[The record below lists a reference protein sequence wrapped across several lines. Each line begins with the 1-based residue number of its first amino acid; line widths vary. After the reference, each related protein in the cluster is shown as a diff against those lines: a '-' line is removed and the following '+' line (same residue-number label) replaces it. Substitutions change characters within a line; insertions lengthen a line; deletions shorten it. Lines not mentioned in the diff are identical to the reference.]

1 MSVTAKLV
9 RVRAPRGRLIVIG
22 DIHGCHEELSDLLD
36 RIDPGK
42 DDLVI
47 STGDIVRKGPDPVRC
62 LQLWRDRGYL
72 AVRGNNEE
80 KILEL
85 ARRRRPLRT
94 LFLPKE
100 DRAVLR
106 RRDLVS
112 MIRGWPL
119 AIDLRRL
126 AITVVH
132 GGLFPRMLITQRSV
146 DRNAADV
153 TRLRWIRRD
162 QDRWISV
169 GKARELGRDI
179 LWAKAW
185 KGPRTVVYGH
195 TPLRRPRVDRH
206 AIGLDTGCVYGG
218 WLTAAI
224 YDGEWSFKRVRAR
237 RQYAD

>member
-1 MSVTAKLV
+1 MLQ
-9 RVRAPRGRLIVIG
+9 RVRAPRGRVIVIG
-22 DIHGCHEELSDLLD
+22 DIHGCRDELTELLG
-36 RIDPGK
+36 RLEPGP

-47 STGDIVRKGPDPVRC
+47 STGDIVRKGPDPAGC
-62 LQLWRDRGYL
+62 LRLWRERGYL

-85 ARRRRPLRT
+85 ARARRFRR

-106 RRDLVS
+106 RPDLLS
-112 MIRGWPL
+112 LIRRWPL
-119 AIDLRRL
+119 AIDLPRL
-126 AITVVH
+126 DIAVVH
-132 GGLFPRMLITQRSV
+132 GGVYPRMPVTEKAIARHA
-146 DRNAADV
+146 DDV
-153 TRLRWIRRD
+153 TRLRWIRREGKE
-162 QDRWISV
+162 WISV
-169 GKARELGRDI
+169 GKTPELDRDI

-224 YDGEWSFKRVRAR
+224 HEDGKWSFKRVRAR
-237 RQYAD
+237 KQYAD

>member
-1 MSVTAKLV
+1 QVASILQ
-9 RVRAPRGRLIVIG
+9 RVRAPRGRVIVIG
-22 DIHGCHEELSDLLD
+22 DIHGCHEELTDLLD
-36 RIDPGK
+36 RIDPGP

-47 STGDIVRKGPDPVRC
+47 STGDLVRKGPDPVRC

-80 KILEL
+80 RILEL
-85 ARRRRPLRT
+85 AGRRSWRT
-94 LFLPKE
+94 LLLPKE

-112 MIRGWPL
+112 MIRRWPL
-119 AIDLRRL
+119 AIDVPRL
-126 AITVVH
+126 DITVVH
-132 GGLFPRMLITQRSV
+132 GGLFPRMPITQRSLNRHAE
-146 DRNAADV
+146 DM
-153 TRLRWIRRD
+153 TRLRWIRREGD
-162 QDRWISV
+162 HWISV
-169 GKARELGRDI
+169 GKARELDRDI
-179 LWAKAW
+179 LWAEAW

-224 YDGEWSFKRVRAR
+224 YDGQWTFKRVRSR
-237 RQYAD
+237 KQYAD